1 LPDMGRFIV
10 QRLLASIPVL
20 LLVSLITFALL
31 SLVPGDPASA
41 FLDASATAEALER
54 VRRELGLDRPFLVR
68 MGDWYLRVLQG
79 DLGTSLL
86 LNRSVTSAILER
98 LPVTLSLTA
107 MAFLV
112 SVLLGMAAGVL
123 AAVRHGKAADQ
134 GLMTL
139 ALLGLSIP
147 EFWLGLVL
155 IWLVAVMVPIFPAGD
170 YVAFAT
176 NPWQWARHLALP
188 TFTLACVQMGF
199 VARMTRSS
207 MLEVLGQDFVRT
219 ARAKGL
225 PEPYVVLRHG
235 LANAMVPI
243 VTVMG
248 IMVGALL
255 GGAVVTEQVFS
266 IPGLGRL
273 IIGAVLSRDFPVI
286 QGGLL
291 FLALIYLVVNLVVD
305 LLYAVVDPRVRLS

>member
-1 LPDMGRFIV
+1 MVSFIIR
-10 QRLLASIPVL
+10 RLLASIPVL
-20 LLVSLITFALL
+20 LLVSMITFGLL
-31 SLVPGDPASA
+31 WLVPGDPASI
-41 FLDASATAEALER
+41 FLDASATAEALDR

-68 MGDWYLRVLQG
+68 MGEWYLRLLQG

-86 LNRSVTSAILER
+86 LNRGVTEAILER
-98 LPVTLSLTA
+98 LPITLSLTA
-107 MAFLV
+107 MAFVLA
-112 SVLLGMAAGVL
+112 VLLGVAAGVL
-123 AAVRHGKAADQ
+123 AAMRHGRAADQ
-134 GLMTL
+134 GLMSL
-139 ALLGLSIP
+139 ALLGLSLP

-155 IWLVAVMVPIFPAGD
+155 VWLVAVLVPIFPAGD
-170 YVAFAT
+170 YVAFAKD
-176 NPWQWARHLALP
+176 PWQWARHLALP
-188 TFTLACVQMGF
+188 TFSLACIQMGF

-207 MLEVLGQDFVRT
+207 MLEVLSQDFIRT

-235 LANAMVPI
+235 LVNAMVPI

-291 FLALIYLVVNLVVD
+291 FLALIYLTVNLVVD
-305 LLYAVVDPRVRLS
+305 LLYAVIDPRVRLG

>member
-1 LPDMGRFIV
+1 MIRFILR
-10 QRLLASIPVL
+10 RLLASIPVL
-20 LLVSLITFALL
+20 LLVSLITFGLL
-31 SLVPGDPASA
+31 WLVPGDPASM
-41 FLDASATAEALER
+41 FLDAGATAEALDR
-54 VRRELGLDRPFLVR
+54 VRREMGLDQPFLVR
-68 MGDWYLRVLQG
+68 MAQWYGRVLQG
-79 DLGTSLL
+79 DLGQSLL
-86 LNRSVTSAILER
+86 LNRSVAGAILER

-107 MAFLV
+107 LAFVV
-112 SVLLGMAAGVL
+112 SVMLGVAAGVL
-123 AAVRHGKAADQ
+123 AAVRHGRLADQ
-134 GLMTL
+134 GMMTL
-139 ALLGLSIP
+139 ALIGLSIP

-155 IWLVAVMVPIFPAGD
+155 IWLIAVMVPIFPAGD

-176 NPWQWARHLALP
+176 DPWQWAYHIALP
-188 TFTLACVQMGF
+188 TFSLACVQMGF

-207 MLEVLGQDFVRT
+207 MLEVLGQDFIRT

-225 PEPYVVLRHG
+225 PESYVVVRHG
-235 LANAMVPI
+235 LHNAMVPI

-291 FLALIYLVVNLVVD
+291 FLALIYLTVNVAVD
-305 LLYAVVDPRVRLS
+305 LLYAVIDPRVRLE

>member
-1 LPDMGRFIV
+1 MGRFIV
-10 QRLLASIPVL
+10 RRLLASIPVL
-20 LLVSLITFALL
+20 FLVSLITFVLL
-31 SLVPGDPASA
+31 WLVPGDPASM
-41 FLDASATAEALER
+41 FLDASATAEALDR
-54 VRRELGLDRPFLVR
+54 VRHELGLDRPFLLR
-68 MGDWYLRVLQG
+68 MGDWYLRLLQG
-79 DLGTSLL
+79 DLGRSLL
-86 LNRSVTSAILER
+86 LNRSVTSAIFER
-98 LPVTLSLTA
+98 LPVTLSLT
-107 MAFLV
+107 MLAFFFA
-112 SVLLGMAAGVL
+112 VLLGVAAGVL
-123 AAVRHGKAADQ
+123 AAVRHGRAADQ

-155 IWLVAVMVPIFPAGD
+155 IWLVAVLLPIFPAGD
-170 YVAFAT
+170 YVAFT
-176 NPWQWARHLALP
+176 QNPWQWARHIALP

-225 PEPYVVLRHG
+225 PEAYVVLRHG
-235 LANAMVPI
+235 LVNAMVPI

-248 IMVGALL
+248 IMVGGLL
-255 GGAVVTEQVFS
+255 GGAVVIEQVFS
-266 IPGLGRL
+266 IPGMGRL

-291 FLALIYLVVNLVVD
+291 FLALIYLVVNIIVD
-305 LLYAVVDPRVRLS
+305 LLYAVIDPRVRLG

>member
-1 LPDMGRFIV
+1 MGRFIV
-10 QRLLASIPVL
+10 RRLLASIPVL
-20 LLVSLITFALL
+20 FLVSLITFGLL
-31 SLVPGDPASA
+31 WLVPGDPASV
-41 FLDASATAEALER
+41 FLDASASAEALNR
-54 VRRELGLDRPFLVR
+54 VRHELGLDRPFLLR
-68 MGDWYLRVLQG
+68 MGDWYLRLLQG

-86 LNRSVTSAILER
+86 LNRSVTSAIFER

-107 MAFLV
+107 LAFV
-112 SVLLGMAAGVL
+112 ISVLIGVAAGVL

-134 GLMTL
+134 GMMTL

-155 IWLVAVMVPIFPAGD
+155 IWLVAVMLPIFPAGD
-170 YVAFAT
+170 YVPFMQ
-176 NPWQWARHLALP
+176 NPWQWARHIALP

-225 PEPYVVLRHG
+225 PEHYIIVRHG
-235 LANAMVPI
+235 LVNAMVPI

-248 IMVGALL
+248 ITVGALL

-291 FLALIYLVVNLVVD
+291 FLALIYLVVNIVVD
-305 LLYAVVDPRVRLS
+305 LLYAVVDPRVRLQ

>member
-1 LPDMGRFIV
+1 MGRFV
-10 QRLLASIPVL
+10 ARRLLASVPVL
-20 LLVSLITFALL
+20 FLVSLITFGLL
-31 SLVPGDPASA
+31 WLVPGDPASM
-41 FLDASATAEALER
+41 FLDAGATAEALDR
-54 VRRELGLDRPFLVR
+54 VRHELGLDRPFLLR
-68 MGDWYLRVLQG
+68 MGDWYLRLLQG
-79 DLGTSLL
+79 DLGRSLL
-86 LNRSVTSAILER
+86 LNRSVTSAIFER
-98 LPVTLSLTA
+98 LPVTLSLTLL
-107 MAFLV
+107 AFFFA
-112 SVLLGMAAGVL
+112 VLIGVAAGVL
-123 AAVRHGKAADQ
+123 AAVRHGRAADQ

-155 IWLVAVMVPIFPAGD
+155 VWLVAVVLPIFPAGD
-170 YVAFAT
+170 YVAFAQ
-176 NPWQWARHLALP
+176 NPWQWARHIALP

-225 PEPYVVLRHG
+225 PEARVVLRHG
-235 LANAMVPI
+235 LVNAMVPI

-248 IMVGALL
+248 IMVGGLL
-255 GGAVVTEQVFS
+255 GGAVVIEQVFS
-266 IPGLGRL
+266 IPGMGRL

-291 FLALIYLVVNLVVD
+291 FLALIYLVVNIIVD
-305 LLYAVVDPRVRLS
+305 LLYAVIDPRVRLG